1 MFDSG
6 CIHSFIAPLIVER
19 LDLKISTLSYPLLIM
34 TAEYTTLGIKNLEFQ
49 IHGETYVQDFIL
61 YGLRD
66 YDVILK
72 MD

>member
-1 MFDSG
+1 
-6 CIHSFIAPLIVER
+6 
-19 LDLKISTLSYPLLIM
+19 M
-34 TAEYTTLGIKNLEFQ
+34 TVEYTTLGIKNLEFQ

>member
-6 CIHSFIAPLIVER
+6 CIHSFIAPLIVKR
-19 LDLKISTLSYPLLIM
+19 LGLKISTLSYPLLIM
-34 TAEYTTLGIKNLEFQ
+34 TAKYTLGIKNLEFQ

-66 YDVILK
+66 YDAILK